1 LTQGTA
7 SADKAPAER
16 RDGEVL
22 LLCHRIP
29 YPPDKGDKIRSY
41 RWLQALAATYR
52 VHLGA
57 FVDDSR
63 DWAHAERVQSLCVE
77 VCLRPLSPL
86 RARLRSLPA
95 LLTGEALT
103 TAYYRDR
110 GMAAW
115 TRDLLV
121 RRPISRVIV
130 FSSAMAQYALVSEA
144 AALRRL
150 IDYVDVDADK
160 WRQYAQ
166 RARRPMRWVYA
177 REARRLLTH
186 DAQAAR
192 ACSMSLF
199 VSAPEAALF
208 RRLSGVT
215 APVAAISN
223 GVDHAFF
230 APSPEHGSP
239 YPDAVPA
246 VVFTGAMDYWANVD
260 AVRWFAT
267 AVWPLLRRELP
278 AARFYV
284 VGARPS
290 PEVRAL
296 AGEHIVVTGRVA
308 DVRPYLQHAAAVV
321 APMRIARGI
330 QNKVLE
336 GMAMARSVVTT
347 SMGLEG
353 IDAIPGRQLL
363 VADDPAA
370 MADQLAA
377 LMRGDHGGLGDA
389 ARARV
394 LARYDWRSATEQFL
408 DAVAGD
414 RVPAQLDASPT

>member
-1 LTQGTA
+1 MTQGTA
-7 SADKAPAER
+7 SADKVSGEP
-16 RDGEVL
+16 RDDEVL

-41 RWLQALAATYR
+41 RWLKALAATYR

-57 FVDDSR
+57 FVDDRR
-63 DWAHAERVQSLCVE
+63 DWAHAERVQSLCGE

-95 LLTGEALT
+95 LLAGKPLT

-110 GMAAW
+110 SMAAW
-115 TRDLLV
+115 TRELLA

-130 FSSAMAQYALVSEA
+130 FSSAMAQYGLVAEA
-144 AALRRL
+144 DGLRRL

-166 RARRPMRWVYA
+166 RTRRPMSWVYA
-177 REARRLLTH
+177 RESRRLLTH
-186 DAQAAR
+186 DAQAAE

-215 APVAAISN
+215 AAVAAISN
-223 GVDHAFF
+223 GVDHDFF
-230 APSPEHGSP
+230 SPSPERRSP

-260 AVRWFAT
+260 AVCWFAT
-267 AVWPLLRRELP
+267 AVWPLVRRAVP
-278 AARFYV
+278 AARFYII
-284 VGARPS
+284 GARPS
-290 PEVRAL
+290 PEVSGL
-296 AGEHIVVTGRVA
+296 ASEHIRITGRVE

-353 IDAIPGRQLL
+353 IDAIPGKHLL
-363 VADDPAA
+363 VADQPAA
-370 MADQLAA
+370 MAEQLAA
-377 LMRGDHGGLGDA
+377 LMRGDHGGLGRA

-394 LARYDWRSATEQFL
+394 LARYDWSTATARFL